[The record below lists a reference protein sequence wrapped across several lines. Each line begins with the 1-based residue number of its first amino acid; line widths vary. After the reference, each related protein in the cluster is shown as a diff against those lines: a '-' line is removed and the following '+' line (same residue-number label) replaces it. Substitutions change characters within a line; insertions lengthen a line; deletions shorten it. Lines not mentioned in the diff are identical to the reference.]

1 MCFLQ
6 NSSLF
11 YFWLWWVSAAALGLF
26 VVGWGLLSRRGAWAQ
41 LPCGV
46 RDLRH
51 QDWTCASGFGKQ
63 ILTHPGKFQSG
74 AFLFFPAVLVYSL
87 LKCLLKYFANF
98 FIGLFSYYWFWK
110 FKKKTYSGWFILC
123 INLTEPREAQRASK
137 TLFLGVAVKV
147 SPKRLVS
154 REDMP

>member
-87 LKCLLKYFANF
+87 VKCLLKYFAISLLGCF
-98 FIGLFSYYWFWK
+98 LIIGFESLKKKHILDGLFYASTWL
-110 FKKKTYSGWFILC
+110 SQGR
-123 INLTEPREAQRASK
+123 PRELVRHYFWVWLWRYLQR
-137 TLFLGVAVKV
+137 
-147 SPKRLVS
+147 
-154 REDMP
+154 D